1 MDHGSVK
8 DVMRREWRSIGM
20 DKNLILMCVC
30 DTEVELKAE
39 GDYFWEA
46 KCSHC
51 DRKWS
56 LVLINFSK
64 YKEEEE

>member
-1 MDHGSVK
+1 
-8 DVMRREWRSIGM
+8 M